1 MGFEENIDRELNNA
15 IIDGIAPGVV
25 AIVVNKNQTLYE
37 KSFGVQSLR
46 TQLPMEI
53 DSIFNIASMTKP
65 IAALG
70 CMRAVEQGLLHLD
83 QNAGEL
89 IPWLDEVQ
97 VLEGFGSSGEP
108 LLRNAR
114 TYITLRKLL
123 THTSGFVYEIWNSN
137 QNKYLQFADTGTG
150 AVRSGAIESLKQ
162 PLAFEPGE
170 KWGYGPGIDWATRLL
185 EVATGQPLGKYL
197 ESEIFKPLG
206 MSDTSFEPIRV
217 DERKFGRRAA
227 LHRATSNGYKT
238 MKDGTLDR
246 ASSREFDG
254 GGGGLY
260 STAADYG
267 KFMKTFLNE
276 GKFEGNHILS
286 FETVKLMRENQM
298 GALRVPPMRSTD
310 YFLSADTDFLPGIEK
325 SWGLSFLINEENNP
339 GGRNKGSLS
348 WAGLCNTYFW
358 IDSTNEIAAALLC
371 QLLPF
376 AHPPVIELLS
386 RFEKAIYKNL

>member
-1 MGFEENIDRELNNA
+1 MELQDNIDRELNNA
-15 IIDGIAPGVV
+15 ISNGVAPGAV

-37 KSFGVQSLR
+37 KSFGLQSLR
-46 TQLPMEI
+46 TQSPMAI

-65 IAALG
+65 VAALG
-70 CMRAVEQGLLHLD
+70 CMRAVEQGLLDLD

-97 VLEGFGSSGEP
+97 VLDGFTSSGKP
-108 LLRNAR
+108 IMRNAQ
-114 TYITLRKLL
+114 THITLRKLL
-123 THTSGFVYEIWNSN
+123 THTSGFVYEVWNSN
-137 QNKYLQFADTGTG
+137 QNKFLQLAGPEI
-150 AVRSGAIESLKQ
+150 ASNGAIASLEQ

-185 EVATGQPLGKYL
+185 EAATNQPLSKYL
-197 ESEIFKPLG
+197 EAEIFKPLG

-217 DERKFGRRAA
+217 GEEKFGRRAA
-227 LHRATSNGYKT
+227 LHRASSHGYKT

-267 KFMKTFLNE
+267 KFMQLLLNE
-276 GKFEGNHILS
+276 GNFEGKNILS
-286 FETVKLMRENQM
+286 RETVKLMSGNQI
-298 GALRVPPMRSTD
+298 GALRVPQMRSTN

-339 GGRNKGSLS
+339 GGRDKGSLS

>member
-1 MGFEENIDRELNNA
+1 MEFEESIDRELNNA
-15 IIDGIAPGVV
+15 ISDGIAPGAV

-37 KSFGVQSLR
+37 KSFGFQSLR
-46 TQLPMEI
+46 TQSPMAI

-70 CMRAVEQGLLHLD
+70 CMLAVEQGLLRLD
-83 QNAGEL
+83 QNAGDL
-89 IPWLDEVQ
+89 IPWLDEAQ
-97 VLEGFGSSGEP
+97 VLEGFTSSGKP
-108 LLRNAR
+108 LLRKAR
-114 TYITLRKLL
+114 TRITLRKLL
-123 THTSGFVYEIWNSN
+123 THTSGFVYDIWNSN
-137 QNKYLQFADTGTG
+137 QNRYLQFAGTGT
-150 AVRSGAIESLKQ
+150 VSNGAIESLKQ

-185 EVATGQPLGKYL
+185 EVVTGQPLGKYL

-217 DERKFGRRAA
+217 NERKFGRRAA

-246 ASSREFDG
+246 ASSRRFDG

-267 KFMKTFLNE
+267 KFMKTLLNE
-276 GKFEGNHILS
+276 GKFEEKHILS
-286 FETVKLMRENQM
+286 SETVKLMSENQL
-298 GALRVPPMRSTD
+298 GELRVPPMLSTD

-339 GGRNKGSLS
+339 GGRDKGSLS

-371 QLLPF
+371 QVLPF

>member
-1 MGFEENIDRELNNA
+1 MEFEESIDRELNNA
-15 IIDGIAPGVV
+15 ISDGIAPGVV

-37 KSFGVQSLR
+37 KSFGFQSLR
-46 TQLPMEI
+46 TQSPMAI

-70 CMRAVEQGLLHLD
+70 CMLAVEQGLLRLD
-83 QNAGEL
+83 QNAGDL
-89 IPWLDEVQ
+89 IPWLDEAQ
-97 VLEGFGSSGEP
+97 VLEGFTSSGKP
-108 LLRNAR
+108 LLRKAR
-114 TYITLRKLL
+114 TRITLRKLL
-123 THTSGFVYEIWNSN
+123 THTSGFVYDIWNSN
-137 QNKYLQFADTGTG
+137 QNKYLQFAGTGT
-150 AVRSGAIESLKQ
+150 VSNGAIESLKQ

-185 EVATGQPLGKYL
+185 EVVTGQPLGKYL

-217 DERKFGRRAA
+217 NERKFGRRAA

-246 ASSREFDG
+246 ASSCRFDG

-267 KFMKTFLNE
+267 KFMKTLLNE
-276 GKFEGNHILS
+276 GKFEGKHILS
-286 FETVKLMRENQM
+286 AGTVKLMSENQM
-298 GALRVPPMRSTD
+298 GALRVPQMRSTD

-339 GGRNKGSLS
+339 GGRDKGSLS

>member
-1 MGFEENIDRELNNA
+1 MGFEENIDRELSNA
-15 IIDGIAPGVV
+15 INDGVAPGVV

-170 KWGYGPGIDWATRLL
+170 KWGYGPGIDWATQLL
-185 EVATGQPLGKYL
+185 EVATGLPLGKYL

-206 MSDTSFEPIRV
+206 MNDTSFEPIRV

-227 LHRATSNGYKT
+227 LHRSTLNGYKA

-267 KFMKTFLNE
+267 KFMKTLLNE
-276 GKFEGNHILS
+276 GKFEEKHILS
-286 FETVKLMRENQM
+286 SETVKLMSENQL
-298 GALRVPPMRSTD
+298 GELRVPPMLSTD

-339 GGRNKGSLS
+339 GGRDKGSLS

-371 QLLPF
+371 QVLPF

>member
-1 MGFEENIDRELNNA
+1 MEFEESIDRELNNA
-15 IIDGIAPGVV
+15 ISDGIAPGVV

-37 KSFGVQSLR
+37 KSFGFQSLR
-46 TQLPMEI
+46 TQSPMAI

-70 CMRAVEQGLLHLD
+70 CMLAVEQGLLRLD
-83 QNAGEL
+83 QNAGDL
-89 IPWLDEVQ
+89 IPWLDEAQ
-97 VLEGFGSSGEP
+97 VLEGFTSSGKP
-108 LLRNAR
+108 LLRKAR
-114 TYITLRKLL
+114 TRITLRKLL
-123 THTSGFVYEIWNSN
+123 THTSGFVYDIWNSN
-137 QNKYLQFADTGTG
+137 QNKYLQFAGTGT
-150 AVRSGAIESLKQ
+150 VSNGAIESLKQ

-185 EVATGQPLGKYL
+185 EVVTGQPLGKYL

-217 DERKFGRRAA
+217 NERKFGRRAA

-246 ASSREFDG
+246 ASSRKFDG

-267 KFMKTFLNE
+267 KFMQLLLNKGNFE
-276 GKFEGNHILS
+276 GKNILS
-286 FETVKLMRENQM
+286 PETVKLMSENQI
-298 GALRVPPMRSTD
+298 GALRVPQMRSTN

-325 SWGLSFLINEENNP
+325 TWGLSFLINEENNP
-339 GGRNKGSLS
+339 EGRDKGSLS

-376 AHPPVIELLS
+376 AHPPVIELLG

>member
-1 MGFEENIDRELNNA
+1 MEFEESIDRELNNA
-15 IIDGIAPGVV
+15 ISDGIAPGAV

-37 KSFGVQSLR
+37 KSFGFQSLR
-46 TQLPMEI
+46 TQSPMAI

-70 CMRAVEQGLLHLD
+70 CMLAVEQGLLRLD
-83 QNAGEL
+83 QNAGDL
-89 IPWLDEVQ
+89 IPWLDEAQ
-97 VLEGFGSSGEP
+97 VLEGFTSSGKP
-108 LLRNAR
+108 LLRKAR
-114 TYITLRKLL
+114 TRITLRKLL
-123 THTSGFVYEIWNSN
+123 THTSGFVYDIWNSN
-137 QNKYLQFADTGTG
+137 QNKYLQFAGTGT
-150 AVRSGAIESLKQ
+150 VSNGAIESLKQ

-185 EVATGQPLGKYL
+185 EVVTGQPLGKYL

-217 DERKFGRRAA
+217 NERKFGRRAA

-246 ASSREFDG
+246 ASSRRFD

-267 KFMKTFLNE
+267 KFMKTLLNE
-276 GKFEGNHILS
+276 GKFEGKHILS
-286 FETVKLMRENQM
+286 AGTVKLMSENQM
-298 GALRVPPMRSTD
+298 GALRVPQMRSTD

-339 GGRNKGSLS
+339 GGRDKGSLS

>member
-1 MGFEENIDRELNNA
+1 MEFEESIDRELNNA
-15 IIDGIAPGVV
+15 ISDGIAPGAV

-37 KSFGVQSLR
+37 KSFGFQSLR
-46 TQLPMEI
+46 TQSPMAI

-70 CMRAVEQGLLHLD
+70 CMLAVEQGLLRLD
-83 QNAGEL
+83 QNAGDL
-89 IPWLDEVQ
+89 IPWLDEAQ
-97 VLEGFGSSGEP
+97 VLEGFTSSGKP
-108 LLRNAR
+108 LLRKAR
-114 TYITLRKLL
+114 TRITLRKLL
-123 THTSGFVYEIWNSN
+123 THTSGFVYDIWNSN
-137 QNKYLQFADTGTG
+137 QNRYLQFAGTGT
-150 AVRSGAIESLKQ
+150 VSNGAIESLKQ

-185 EVATGQPLGKYL
+185 EVVTGQPLGKYL

-217 DERKFGRRAA
+217 NERKFGRRAA

-246 ASSREFDG
+246 ASSRRFDG

-267 KFMKTFLNE
+267 KFMKTLLNE
-276 GKFEGNHILS
+276 GKFEGKHILS
-286 FETVKLMRENQM
+286 AGTVKLMSENQM
-298 GALRVPPMRSTD
+298 GALRVPQMRSTD
-310 YFLSADTDFLPGIEK
+310 YFLSADADFLPGIEK

-339 GGRNKGSLS
+339 GGRDKGSLS

>member
-1 MGFEENIDRELNNA
+1 MEFEDNIDRELDNA
-15 IIDGIAPGVV
+15 ISDGVAPGAV

-37 KSFGVQSLR
+37 KSFGLQSLR
-46 TQLPMEI
+46 TKSPMTI
-53 DSIFNIASMTKP
+53 DTIFNIASMTKP

-97 VLEGFGSSGEP
+97 VLDGFTSSGKP
-108 LLRNAR
+108 LMRNAR
-114 TYITLRKLL
+114 THITLRKLL
-123 THTSGFVYEIWNSN
+123 THTSGFVYEVWNSN
-137 QNKYLQFADTGTG
+137 QNKFLQFTGPDI
-150 AVRSGAIESLKQ
+150 ASNEAIASLEQ

-185 EVATGQPLGKYL
+185 EAATNQPLAKYL
-197 ESEIFKPLG
+197 EAEIFKPLG

-217 DERKFGRRAA
+217 GEKKFDRRAA
-227 LHRATSNGYKT
+227 LHRSTSNGYKT

-246 ASSREFDG
+246 ASNREFDG

-267 KFMKTFLNE
+267 KFMQLLLNKGNFE
-276 GKFEGNHILS
+276 GKNILS
-286 FETVKLMRENQM
+286 PETVKLMSENQI
-298 GALRVPPMRSTD
+298 GALRVPQMRSTN
-310 YFLSADTDFLPGIEK
+310 YFMSADTDFLPGIEK
-325 SWGLSFLINEENNP
+325 TWGLSFLINEENNP
-339 GGRNKGSLS
+339 GGRHKGSLS

-371 QLLPF
+371 QVLPF

>member
-170 KWGYGPGIDWATRLL
+170 KWGYGPGIDWATQLL
-185 EVATGQPLGKYL
+185 EVATGLPLGKYL

-206 MSDTSFEPIRV
+206 MNDTSFEPIRV

-227 LHRATSNGYKT
+227 LHRSTLNGYKA

-267 KFMKTFLNE
+267 KFMKTLLNE
-276 GKFEGNHILS
+276 GKFEEKHILS
-286 FETVKLMRENQM
+286 SETVKLMSENQL
-298 GALRVPPMRSTD
+298 GELRVPPMLSTD

-339 GGRNKGSLS
+339 GGRDKGSLS

-371 QLLPF
+371 QVLPF